1 MITGIAIENFKGIG
15 DRIEIPIKPLTFL
28 LKPPAP
34 GVIWGEQ
41 YAIWSSC

>member
-28 LKPPAP
+28 LSLRTRRDL
-34 GVIWGEQ
+34 GE
-41 YAIWSSC
+41 